1 MGPRNKG
8 IEMKS
13 RKTIVILVAL
23 AAMTA
28 AAASVPQPAFQMKE
42 GELLDVLG
50 SSTNLNDRVTA
61 CQELGH
67 TGSDA
72 AVPALAAL
80 LVDDSPPALF
90 HAARYGLQNIPG
102 AQAEAALRAAE
113 SRSSGKRREALAASL
128 RLRNAPVPAGY
139 DSAPPPAP
147 AQTALQKGDPSLLPA
162 LFDAAVLKD
171 VSARRALVGFPSAA
185 ADRFLAE
192 RLSGSDKS
200 CFRMAVGIMADR
212 RSPGTFADFVRRA
225 ESESDDFRRSEYFKA
240 LDALSGA
247 AEVPVLLSLLK
258 KFPADE
264 RLAGT
269 IIRVCSREMIPEK
282 GDVEIISAEY
292 GNFAT
297 NMVKDVKEMITSL
310 VAAGS
315 RRIAVGSRLA
325 GAGGFA
331 KDPAPGFS
339 KELRVE
345 YRFGG
350 FRRFAAVPEAGELV
364 LVESVLAKSVA
375 DALYAA
381 CAGAS
386 GQEAEAFDRIF
397 AALSRRGVV
406 PGAPESAFKP
416 IFDGKSLDGWSQQDG
431 YWSVRDGVITGDS
444 TAERPCKPNHH
455 LVYTAREFSD
465 FELRARFRLSKGANS
480 GIQLRCKPQFVGDNG
495 YQADMNGG
503 GNYVGFLYHPRQ
515 HLVGER
521 GADVSIAP
529 DGTKSVVRFADGKEL
544 QKLYK
549 VEQWNDMRVVVRG
562 RRIDVWVNGVRT
574 TSVEDAREE
583 FLPAKGHI
591 AVQLHQGPP
600 MKVEFRDLRIKE

>member
-1 MGPRNKG
+1 
-8 IEMKS
+8 MKS
-13 RKTIVILVAL
+13 RKAMAILGAM

-28 AAASVPQPAFQMKE
+28 AAAVSMQQPAFQMKE
-42 GELLDVLG
+42 GELLEVLRV
-50 SSTNLNDRVTA
+50 STNLNDRVTA

-67 TGSDA
+67 AGSDA

-80 LVDDSPPALF
+80 LNDDTPPALF
-90 HAARYGLQNIPG
+90 HAARYGLQNITG
-102 AQAEAALRAAE
+102 DKAEAALRAAE
-113 SRSSGKRREALAASL
+113 ARSSGKRREALAASL
-128 RLRNAPVPAGY
+128 RLRKAPVPAGY
-139 DSAPPPAP
+139 VSAPPPVP

-162 LFDAAVLKD
+162 LFDAAVSKD
-171 VSARRALVGFPSAA
+171 LSARRALVGFPSAA
-185 ADRFLAE
+185 ADRFLSE
-192 RLSGSDKS
+192 RLADQDKAS
-200 CFRMAVGIMADR
+200 FRTAAGILADR
-212 RSPGTFADFVRRA
+212 RSPGTFADFVNRA
-225 ESESDDFRRSEYFKA
+225 GSERDDSRRSEYFKA

-247 AEVPVLLSLLK
+247 AEVPALLALLR
-258 KFPADE
+258 KFPSDE

-269 IIRVCSREMIPEK
+269 IIRVASREMAPEK
-282 GDVEIISAEY
+282 GDVEILSAEY

-297 NMVKDVKEMITSL
+297 NMVKDVKEMVAAL
-310 VAAGS
+310 VAGGS
-315 RRIAVGSRLA
+315 RRIAVGNRLA
-325 GAGGFA
+325 GAGGFHR
-331 KDPAPGFS
+331 DPAPGFS
-339 KELRVE
+339 KELRVV

-350 FRRFAAVPEAGELV
+350 FKRFASAPEAGELV
-364 LVESVLAKSVA
+364 LAESVLAKDVA

-381 CAGAS
+381 RAGAS
-386 GQEAEAFDRIF
+386 GPEAETLDRIL
-397 AALSRRGVV
+397 AALARRGVV

-431 YWSVRDGVITGDS
+431 FWSVRDGVITGDS

-521 GADVSIAP
+521 GADVSIAA
-529 DGTKSVVRFADGKEL
+529 DGAKSVVRFADGKEL
-544 QKLYK
+544 QRLYRT
-549 VEQWNDMRVVVRG
+549 EDWNDIRVVVRG

-600 MKVEFRDLRIKE
+600 MKVEFRDVRVKE